1 MKKSIL
7 VIDDDVPVRALIKA
21 RMGAARDGNEG
32 YQVLLAEN
40 GARGLELA
48 AEQRPG
54 LILLDWMMPGMGGLE
69 VLSRLKT
76 TPATAD
82 IPVVMLTAK
91 KLMGDIERALE
102 QGAEWYLT
110 KPVDLDKLIRR
121 VKQSW
126 SANPLAA

>member
-7 VIDDDVPVRALIKA
+7 VIDDDVTVRALIKA